1 MVIPLG
7 RYKAATKKK
16 KKSFS
21 FAKFGNFLDHFSDKS
36 IDYLMLQTV
45 LH

>member
-7 RYKAATKKK
+7 RYKAATK